1 MKLETFMSLE
11 RCRKTGTLND
21 SELTSISSHLLKAEN
36 STLDSIDSYKKLHF
50 ADLGTILKDTI
61 EHGQETQN
69 MIGQLTSLGFEV
81 HDSLAFIPETLS
93 VEKKLRT

>member
-1 MKLETFMSLE
+1 MRKKICLSGILEVSE
-11 RCRKTGTLND
+11 NGTSNFAGL
-21 SELTSISSHLLKAEN
+21 SSIFSHLLKSKN
-36 STLDSIDSYKKLHF
+36 STIDSINSYKKLHF

-81 HDSLAFIPETLS
+81 HN
-93 VEKKLRT
+93 